1 MKRIISIFA
10 AIVILSMIVF
20 IPNSHAAALNTI
32 DIKPSKT
39 TVRPGEEVTLNINF
53 GQDLGAYTFN
63 IDYDNSIFDYVS
75 VEGGTANNV
84 NDKVK
89 VTFYDQT
96 GGTNPRNNMSA
107 TFRAKADITTSNP
120 TEFTVTAEG
129 LANPDASV
137 QFDDITVP
145 IVKNVTVEPQYIDY
159 TIKLEHSGDI
169 VKEKEKAMTLSYSS
183 PMGHYYEHARLIA
196 EVVVPQGA
204 TVKLLANDQSNMEHD
219 IIQSGWG
226 DAQGSKIGGKD
237 VSQVLQTRATFSQE
251 GNYAITLKLIDRDNS
266 DKVIAEKTFNLS
278 VLGNETPANPDN
290 QDKTPGQTTNDKE
303 NTPNKTEVT
312 TNNQKEIAD
321 KTPKKLPKTGSNI
334 YIPIVIILIV
344 LISGYAYFNKKNK

>member
-20 IPNSHAAALNTI
+20 IPNSHAVALNTI

-107 TFRAKADITTSNP
+107 TFKAKADITTSNP

-129 LANPDASV
+129 LANQDASV
-137 QFDDITVP
+137 QFDDITTP
-145 IVKNVTVEPQYIDY
+145 IIKNVTVEPEYVDY
-159 TIKLEHSGDI
+159 TLKLEHSGNI
-169 VKEKEKAMTLSYSS
+169 IKEQEKAMILGYSS
-183 PMGHYYEHARLIA
+183 VMGRYYEHARLIA
-196 EVVVPQGA
+196 EAKTPQGA

-237 VSQVLQTRATFSQE
+237 VSQILQTRALFSEE
-251 GNYAITLKLIDRDNS
+251 GNYTITLKLIDRDNS
-266 DKVIAEKTFNLS
+266 DSVIAEKSFDFS
-278 VLGNETPANPDN
+278 VLEKEVTATPNETTD
-290 QDKTPGQTTNDKE
+290 QGTTQTKPET
-303 NTPNKTEVT
+303 TPN
-312 TNNQKEIAD
+312 NQNEIA
-321 KTPKKLPKTGSNI
+321 KETPKKLPKTGSDI
-334 YIPIVIILIV
+334 YITVGIV
-344 LISGYAYFNKKNK
+344 LISLACGYAYFNKKSK